1 MAIFNCTPHVINIY
15 KQDDVD
21 MSNPRRLFVKPDAQP
36 HVMLQPCGTILNATI
51 DRVVMSDKTHG
62 LDVPLVTSKFVGV
75 QYPPTTVQDSTD
87 DDWFIVSA
95 LFKSAFNAVYPGHA
109 INLLTVDSVVY
120 DDVDNPRPC
129 GCLNLSI

>member
-21 MSNPRRLFVKPDAQP
+21 MSNPRRLFVKPNTQP
-36 HVMLQPCGTILNATI
+36 HVVLQPCGTLLNVTI
-51 DRVVMSDKTHG
+51 DRVVVSNTTHG
-62 LDVPLVTSKFVGV
+62 LDVPLVSSNFTGV
-75 QYPPTTVQDSTD
+75 QYPPSTVPDSTPD
-87 DDWFIVSA
+87 DYFIVSA
-95 LFKSAFNAVYPGHA
+95 LFKSAFDKVNGIHG

-129 GCLNLSI
+129 GCLNLAI